1 MILYIPMPLF
11 EPDYTFKHFVVTPNN
26 ELAFAAAAAI
36 AKDPGSRYNPFFLYG
51 DFGSGKTHLLHAV
64 ANAIREEGTPGMRIM
79 YVTGKDFAADMPR
92 TRNVRRP
99 ANYYPFYRPYGAC
112 DFLMIDGFEA
122 LGDDDVAQNAAIRL
136 FDMLFKEKK
145 QIMITSALPAHHFP
159 VILEYFRNSYDTGLV
174 GDIRAPESLVKH
186 RELLWG

>member
-1 MILYIPMPLF
+1 MLHEGRHAKLPPMPLF

-64 ANAIREEGTPGMRIM
+64 GNAIREEGTPGMRIM

-92 TRNVRRP
+92 TRIS
-99 ANYYPFYRPYGAC
+99 C
-112 DFLMIDGFEA
+112 
-122 LGDDDVAQNAAIRL
+122 
-136 FDMLFKEKK
+136 EKSG
-145 QIMITSALPAHHFP
+145 TSLERTI
-159 VILEYFRNSYDTGLV
+159 VI
-174 GDIRAPESLVKH
+174 
-186 RELLWG
+186 EL